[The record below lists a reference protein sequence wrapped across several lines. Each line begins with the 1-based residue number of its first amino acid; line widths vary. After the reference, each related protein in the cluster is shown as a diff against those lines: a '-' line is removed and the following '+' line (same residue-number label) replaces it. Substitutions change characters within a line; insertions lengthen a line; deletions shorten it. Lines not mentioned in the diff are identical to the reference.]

1 MLRIGVILF
10 TIGLLMV
17 SPLDEIFIIG
27 PLSIMYGE
35 WIFPLFFFIGL
46 ICFII
51 GAALLG
57 KHLLPLLSN
66 PIVIIMLVISII
78 ILVYIAWSQGWFS
91 YLRLS

>member
-1 MLRIGVILF
+1 
-10 TIGLLMV
+10 MV

-27 PLSIMYGE
+27 PLSLMYGE

-46 ICFII
+46 LCLIF

-57 KHLLPLLSN
+57 KHILPLLAN
-66 PIVIIMLVISII
+66 PIVAIMLVVSII
-78 ILVYIAWSQGWFS
+78 IIFYFAWTQGWFS